1 VPGLSPFTGL
11 VYAPSA
17 GDPTAVTAPPY
28 DAISEPERQEYL
40 AASPYNVVRL
50 ILPQDEPGDDERTNR
65 YTRAA
70 EHLRAWRDA
79 GILVETERPSVFVY
93 EMAFEHAG
101 AARTVR
107 GVIGAIDLEPF
118 GEGIVPHERTM
129 PGPVEDR
136 LRVIRQVRANLS
148 PIYAVLRA
156 PSAPQSELV
165 ERSAA
170 RAPDRE
176 SVDPSG
182 VRHRLW
188 IEPDVPPDL
197 VEAYA
202 ADSLLIADGHHR
214 YTTALA
220 YREEMNAEHGPGP
233 WDRMMMLVVDPSED
247 PPVLPIHRVV
257 RGEGI
262 PAPGFPVDSLQEALR
277 LTSDDDLRFGVAMA
291 NGDGV
296 QLRVAQVDGEP
307 PTVVAIHDRILARY
321 PDAEVTFVPDAE
333 EAVRAVAEGAS
344 VAYLLPPTHVDRI
357 RAVIERGDRLPQKS
371 TWFWPK
377 PRSGM
382 VIRPLDG
389 AVS

>member
-28 DAISEPERQEYL
+28 DAISDAEREDYL
-40 AASPYNVVRL
+40 AASPHNVVRL
-50 ILPQDEPGDDERTNR
+50 ILPKEQPGDDEQTNK

-70 EHLRAWRDA
+70 DLLREWRDA
-79 GILVETERPSVFVY
+79 GVLVETERPALFVY

-101 AARTVR
+101 EARRVR

-148 PIYAVLRA
+148 PIYAVLRS
-156 PSAPQSELV
+156 PSPPQAELL
-165 ERSAA
+165 ERASA
-170 RAPDRE
+170 RPPDRE
-176 SVDPSG
+176 AVDPSG
-182 VRHRLW
+182 VVHRLW
-188 IEPDVPPDL
+188 IEPEVPRAL
-197 VEAYA
+197 VDAYA

-220 YREEMNAEHGPGP
+220 YREEMHRAQGPGP
-233 WDRMMMLVVDPSED
+233 WDRMMLLVIDPSED

-262 PAPGFPVDSLQEALR
+262 PAPGFPVSSLDEALR
-277 LTSDDDLRFGVAMA
+277 LVSDEDLRFGVAMA

-296 QLRVAQVDGEP
+296 QLRVAELDAEP
-307 PTVVAIHDRILARY
+307 PTVAAIHERILARY
-321 PDAEVTFVPDAE
+321 PEAEVTFVPDPE

-344 VAYLLPPTHVDRI
+344 VAYLLPPTHVGRI
-357 RAVIERGDRLPQKS
+357 RDVIERGDRLPQKS

-382 VIRPLDG
+382 VIRALD
-389 AVS
+389 